1 MTTNVLTGFY
11 QYWSESSACTK
22 LRREL
27 LTLVRGQQD
36 IANRLLA
43 VERRKH
49 SGKSERWYLEK
60 VIYDLRR
67 DA

>member
-1 MTTNVLTGFY
+1 MTTNVLTGLY
-11 QYWSESSACTK
+11 QYWSESAACTK

-27 LTLVRGQQD
+27 LTLVHGQQD

-43 VERRKH
+43 VERQKH
-49 SGKSERWYLEK
+49 FGKSERWYLEK

>member
-1 MTTNVLTGFY
+1 MLTNVLTGLCR
-11 QYWSESSACTK
+11 YWSESAACTK

-27 LTLVRGQQD
+27 LTLVHGQQD
-36 IANRLLA
+36 TANRLLA
-43 VERRKH
+43 VEHQRH
-49 SGKSERWYLEK
+49 PEKSERWYLKK

>member
-11 QYWSESSACTK
+11 RYWSESAACTK

-27 LTLVRGQQD
+27 LILVHGQRT
-36 IANRLLA
+36 IADRLLTL
-43 VERRKH
+43 ERQKH
-49 SGKSERWYLEK
+49 PGKSERWCLEK